1 MSAGI
6 VRNIQSVKENV
17 ISSAI
22 SSFEIVPGGP
32 YAEPLR
38 CEQYEFSST
47 ASHRLRNILCDSY
60 IYVLD
65 GIGEIEINE
74 KLSAISEGSAVL
86 TYAGE
91 SSTISTTSKI
101 SFLIIEVPSPIT
113 PWGSALAKPVDM
125 TKRVIVTKLGATEK
139 ESATGNREYETLFT
153 EYNGSRGA
161 TMFVGFIPSSGAPD
175 HYHLYDE
182 ICVIVRGAGGL
193 VTSERPIQ
201 ELKKGSAFHV
211 APRFL
216 HAIHNPN
223 PEDLWILGVFR
234 PEGSPAAAF
243 YPDGRPAPVD
253 MMDK

>member
-1 MSAGI
+1 MA
-6 VRNIQSVKENV
+6 
-17 ISSAI
+17 
-22 SSFEIVPGGP
+22 
-32 YAEPLR
+32 
-38 CEQYEFSST
+38 
-47 ASHRLRNILCDSY
+47 
-60 IYVLD
+60 
-65 GIGEIEINE
+65 
-74 KLSAISEGSAVL
+74 
-86 TYAGE
+86 
-91 SSTISTTSKI
+91 
-101 SFLIIEVPSPIT
+101 
-113 PWGSALAKPVDM
+113 
-125 TKRVIVTKLGATEK
+125 KRVIVTKLGATNK
-139 ESATGNREYETLFT
+139 ESASSDREYETLFN
-153 EYNGSRGA
+153 ENNGSRGA

-193 VTSERPIQ
+193 VTTERPLQ

-223 PEDLWILGVFR
+223 SEDLWILGVFR